1 NAVWRQPTPQETVEI
16 VSYASTLCAIGTQQ
30 ARILEVW
37 CVVQTFPSA
46 QVSLQCLQT
55 GQVATA
61 AIEPESRTARSVQA
75 YVLERFC
82 KRQLSLKRLEI
93 SMWCAFRTSLTR

>member
-37 CVVQTFPSA
+37 CVVQTFLRSNPGESKGYRIASQPSIVK
-46 QVSLQCLQT
+46 QVIHNMAECHA
-55 GQVATA
+55 V
-61 AIEPESRTARSVQA
+61 
-75 YVLERFC
+75 
-82 KRQLSLKRLEI
+82 
-93 SMWCAFRTSLTR
+93 CAHVWLAM